1 MKKNAKVLFLCTE
14 NSCRSQMAEGLLKY
28 KSNGEFDV
36 SSAGSHPDR
45 VHPDAIK
52 IMEEINID
60 ISKQTSNHID
70 EFIQSHIDVLIIV
83 CDNANRCC
91 PAFPA
96 EVRRLHWN
104 IENPSLYPRGNALYM
119 KNFRKIR
126 TELSGYIEIFLESF
140 GRT

>member
-1 MKKNAKVLFLCTE
+1 MKWKTKVLFLCTQ

-36 SSAGSHPDR
+36 SSAGSHPNR

-60 ISKQTSNHID
+60 ISKQTSNHIN
-70 EFIQSHIDVLIIV
+70 EFIKSHIDVLITV
-83 CDNANRCC
+83 CDNANRSC

-96 EVRRLHWN
+96 GVRRLHWN
-104 IENPSLYPRGNALYM
+104 IEDPSLYPRGSTLYM

-126 TELSGYIEIFLESF
+126 TELAGYVDIFLKSF

>member
-36 SSAGSHPDR
+36 SSAGSHPNR

-60 ISKQTSNHID
+60 ISKQTSNHIN
-70 EFIQSHIDVLIIV
+70 EFIKRHIDVLITV
-83 CDNANRCC
+83 CDNANRSC

-96 EVRRLHWN
+96 GVRRLHWN
-104 IENPSLYPRGNALYM
+104 IDDPSLYPRGSTLYM

-126 TELSGYIEIFLESF
+126 KELAGYVDIF
-140 GRT
+140 